1 MPTPSTHSLC
11 QANANAISIEYLIA
25 VLIVRV
31 EVAKYLYLHYLTLK
45 SSASYYRPP
54 YAGYGRTYTSHSY
67 YIARKAVPV
76 FAVIDI
82 AYHYYSVTHNAQ

>member
-1 MPTPSTHSLC
+1 MPPSTHSLC
-11 QANANAISIEYLIA
+11 QANTNTISIEYLIA

-45 SSASYYRPP
+45 SLASYYPPP
-54 YAGYGRTYTSHSY
+54 YAGYSRAYTSHSY

>member
-1 MPTPSTHSLC
+1 MYQSLSMVSFALPYFEARFSYSC
-11 QANANAISIEYLIA
+11 RPCFSRSSS
-25 VLIVRV
+25 VRI
-31 EVAKYLYLHYLTLK
+31 KGIRLPP
-45 SSASYYRPP
+45 PP

-82 AYHYYSVTHNAQ
+82 AYHYYSVTHNAL